1 MNSKRID
8 TLFITHASL
17 IAAVY
22 TVITIYVS
30 SFGLANGAIQIRLSE
45 ALCILPVFTGAAV
58 PGLFIGCLISNIL
71 TGCVIWD
78 IVFGSIATGLS
89 AYLTY
94 RLRDTK
100 VLYYFPPIVLNALII
115 SLVLH
120 FAYGLKEGIWFLI
133 LTVGLGELISVGVF
147 GTLLKRVLWSN
158 RHKIFRKDV
167 L

>member
-1 MNSKRID
+1 MSNKRVDI
-8 TLFITHASL
+8 LFITQASL

-22 TVITIYVS
+22 TVITMYVS

-78 IVFGSIATGLS
+78 VVFGSITTGLA

-100 VLYYFPPIVLNALII
+100 VLYYIPPVALNAIIIPLI
-115 SLVLH
+115 LH
-120 FAYGLKEGIWFLI
+120 FAYGLREGIWFLI
-133 LTVGLGELISVGVF
+133 LTVGMGELISVGIF
-147 GTLLKRVLWSN
+147 GTLLKRILWSS